1 LIKRIFLVIPLLL
14 IPLYCYSGNV
24 DLYFEGG
31 PTYLRLSNNTE
42 VQINEYMINDYITS
56 KKGYFSPFLGFGVGH
71 TFKNFNK
78 PLSVAFDVAG
88 YYTNFAT
95 ISGLEYPFAN
105 DGLFDSLNYK
115 FRGDSY
121 STFLES
127 RFAYTAYKWQPY
139 GFVGI
144 GTAWNRLYGYSES
157 PSDPSLTAAAATDTF
172 EGKTTA
178 SFAYEAGIGVQR
190 TIFKDP
196 NHDLEYSLS
205 MDYRY
210 LNLGKGKLGTTQTTN
225 NALYISN
232 LNLQALTLS
241 LKVTI

>member
-1 LIKRIFLVIPLLL
+1 MATLWV
-14 IPLYCYSGNV
+14 CGNR
-24 DLYFEGG
+24 Y
-31 PTYLRLSNNTE
+31 RLE
-42 VQINEYMINDYITS
+42 
-56 KKGYFSPFLGFGVGH
+56 
-71 TFKNFNK
+71 
-78 PLSVAFDVAG
+78 
-88 YYTNFAT
+88 
-95 ISGLEYPFAN
+95 
-105 DGLFDSLNYK
+105 
-115 FRGDSY
+115 
-121 STFLES
+121 
-127 RFAYTAYKWQPY
+127 
-139 GFVGI
+139 
-144 GTAWNRLYGYSES
+144 

-210 LNLGKGKLGTTQTTN
+210 LNLGKGKLGTTQNTN
-225 NALYISN
+225 HALYISN